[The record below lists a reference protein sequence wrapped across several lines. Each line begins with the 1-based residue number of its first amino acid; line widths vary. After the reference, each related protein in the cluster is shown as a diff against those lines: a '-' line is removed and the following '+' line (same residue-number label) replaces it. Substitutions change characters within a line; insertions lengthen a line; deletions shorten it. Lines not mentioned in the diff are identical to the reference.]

1 MSKRIKSLITAE
13 LQNKFKGADS
23 IVVVDYTGIDS
34 KTTGGIRADLR
45 KKSVKLTVVRNALA
59 AKALETAGLKG
70 AGSLLKG
77 TNAVVYGGESI
88 VDVVKELVEQSKKV
102 DKLKIK
108 GSVVDGQLLDGAA
121 TTALSKLP
129 NKKELQAMI
138 VGQILG
144 PGRKL
149 AGQIKGPAGK
159 LAGQIKS
166 VEDKAKEKEGAAP
179 AAAEGVS
186 SFECRVSSVL
196 AALPT

>member
-34 KTTGGIRADLR
+34 KTTGGIRSDLR
-45 KKSVKLTVVRNALA
+45 KKKVKMTVVRNAMA
-59 AKALETAGLKG
+59 AKALESAGLKG
-70 AGSLLKG
+70 AGTLLTG

-88 VDVVKELVEQSKKV
+88 VDVVKELVEQAKKV
-102 DKLKIK
+102 EKLKIK
-108 GSVVDGQLLDGAA
+108 GSVVDGTVLDSKA

-129 NKKELQAMI
+129 NKKELQGMI

-159 LAGQIKS
+159 LAGQIKT

-179 AAAEGVS
+179 ATA
-186 SFECRVSSVL
+186 
-196 AALPT
+196 